1 MKRTK
6 DIIRFLSLLAPCLF
20 CACTTAPQKQVD
32 SINMAAIL
40 PLSGSRAEE
49 GHMLRRGIEI
59 AVAQINKRADKES
72 LPRVKLT
79 YADTGSSNENIRDIV
94 RAVQDSGAEVIHA
107 GLSDDIAFGIEELGK
122 RQDILVN
129 FLCEYPP
136 AAVQVKNALRIYSNG
151 AQICEKMAEVASV
164 KAEKFGDKKILIAS
178 VDNIAG
184 TSCGNYLKFQTGSSN
199 FKMFAEKFREGE
211 SDFEIFAAQ
220 IKNIK
225 PDYILVYSKG
235 KSAEHFLQ
243 ALEKAG
249 YEGIFATNETFA
261 EQNLKSSK
269 EIKVFQVESAFS
281 RNDVKC
287 PKAKN
292 FAGEFEEK
300 FKAKPN
306 FAAAFAYDAVW
317 ATYEAMLKANRDAKL
332 ARKSLLGKS
341 LDGASGKIQIDKL
354 GDSTSELS
362 LSRK

>member
-1 MKRTK
+1 
-6 DIIRFLSLLAPCLF
+6 
-20 CACTTAPQKQVD
+20 
-32 SINMAAIL
+32 MAAIL
-40 PLSGSRAEE
+40 PLSGSRADE
-49 GHMLRRGIEI
+49 GHMLRRGIEV
-59 AVAQINKRADKES
+59 AVAQINERAGKES

-79 YADTGSSNENIRDIV
+79 YADTGSSNENIKDIV
-94 RAVQDSGAEVIHA
+94 RAVQDTGVEVIHA

-136 AAVQVKNALRIYSNG
+136 AAVQVKNALRIYANG

-164 KAEKFGDKKILIAS
+164 KAAKFGDKKILIAS

-199 FKMFAEKFREGE
+199 FKMFAEKFKEGE
-211 SDFEIFAAQ
+211 SNFEIFAAQ

-249 YEGIFATNETFA
+249 YEGIFATNETFV

-269 EIKVFQVESAFS
+269 EIEVFEVESDFS
-281 RNDVKC
+281 RNELKN

-292 FAGEFEEK
+292 FADEFGEK

-317 ATYEAMLKANRDAKL
+317 ATYEAMLKAKRDAKL
-332 ARKSLLGKS
+332 ARESLLGTS